1 MSAPP
6 TDPIQFACLPG
17 GLIVVKVQGRATH
30 LEAPALRFVHQQ
42 TTQANSKTQY
52 IVDLDQCTTM
62 DSTFMGTLASMGISQ
77 REKTGT
83 KLIVLN
89 IGEHVLY
96 LLNTLGLKFILDLR
110 QSSRSDVATPEV
122 QFTPA
127 KSPQITPLERTVMMI
142 EAHEKLVDIEGNN
155 EVKFE
160 GVLKSLRES
169 LARQQRP

>member
-1 MSAPP
+1 MNAPVN
-6 TDPIQFACLPG
+6 DPIQYARLPG
-17 GLIVVKVQGRATH
+17 GLIVVRVQGRATH
-30 LEAPALRFVHQQ
+30 LEAPELRYIHQE
-42 TTQANSKTQY
+42 TQREDPSAQY
-52 IVDLDQCTTM
+52 IVDLDECTTM

-77 REKTGT
+77 REKTGK

-89 IGEHVLY
+89 IGDHVLY

-110 QSSRSDVATPEV
+110 QPSQSEGSVSDV

-127 KSPQITPLERTVMMI
+127 RAPQISPVERIVMMI
-142 EAHEKLVDIEGNN
+142 EAHEKLVDVNGQN

-160 GVLKSLRES
+160 GVLNSLRDS